1 MYSSNKSQEFPI
13 TITYCTKNRT
23 LYQEKANSNEKF
35 SSILEKFEKNIRYKN
50 DAKLKSKYY
59 LNGLEIPKT
68 KLLEELVKQNSSLPL
83 NNVIDKAELSI
94 ELEDLCYNGD
104 ASYQNYEKI
113 IIPKSNPFSLYIYS
127 PKENN
132 INLQNIP
139 EKNINLFELNKFNE
153 GSAYCNGYNEL
164 YISGG
169 NDNNKDFWMI
179 NNSNYEI
186 KKKNMLSNK
195 KNHSMIY
202 LNFNEENEWV
212 FIAGGED
219 TKTFYYDIKKNYFI
233 NWGNSLEA
241 HIKPALIKVGEY
253 LYIFDEINSRKNF
266 LERTKIIEPTRK
278 WEKIVPK
285 FDKKIMENFPSKF
298 GVSFDSNGKIL
309 LLGGNN
315 IKTVNDTYV
324 YEPGSNTIVLSKNGT
339 NDNMLFNDK
348 TFYKVNKR
356 YSINIPQNLNEVK
369 EIGVSDKQGQS
380 LIKLSLKNVSDN
392 KYNVTSKLSFD
403 DKNQYHNKDKGNLT
417 IKASYKEI
425 KPNKFNQQ
433 NKYNQNYNYNQSQNQ
448 PIGQLICD
456 NCLQKNTFICQC
468 CHNSFKKN
476 YNYPNGQSQNQ
487 GMINYNQMDE
497 YEPDFNPTRENPR
510 VTFIHDE
517 YYPTLSKIYS
527 QSKNIRNKNRAW
539 DKAKVEISYDEYTPI
554 KVDYELQKPGVTI
567 KKYLYVKK
575 SKEEIRKN
583 EEEKPIKK
591 EENIIEKKPQE
602 NLVHNEEPEQNL
614 QNEQNAQKEEN
625 IEQNEQNLE
634 NPNLEQNIE
643 NSQKDENDQISQ
655 NEDNIQ
661 NVEGGLKESDEN
673 IGQNTQDDKNN
684 ENDEVEYKNYENN
697 EQENRDD
704 DIFIENEQNHQND
717 IIIEE
722 NQNHYESNY
731 NEDIEV
737 QPDQEQN
744 NNIPEEE
751 GEDQGQI
758 KNKSEENND
767 QIEHKEEY
775 ISMEEE
781 NIQHIENSEEHKE
794 QNEIQH
800 IENIEDDDK
809 EENNAEN
816 NNIVSQNKD
825 KEIINGELP
834 KDSLEFNDNV
844 KIHEDENDLKPQH
857 ELDFNN
863 QEINNQN
870 EIQKQGLG
878 EEQAHEEHI
887 ENKNE
892 IKIEENKNGENDN
905 IILDGEEFHS
915 MEEEGE
921 EQNNSVQHNEN
932 ENNEEMYENGKEIKF
947 EGGEENE
954 KENGNENNIYNGEE
968 NLENIKGEDENKILE
983 YEGEGLEGEGEGEMD
998 VEEIEVH
1005 EEKIEGGEM
1014 NGEEGMEEGEEMHN
1028 EEGMEEGEG
1037 EGEGEGE
1044 EMHYEEG
1051 MEEGEE
1057 MYYEEGMEE
1066 GEEIHNEEGME
1077 EGEEMHYEEGNEEG
1091 EEMHYEEGIEEGEEM
1106 NFEEGEGEGEE
1117 GEGHYSVFENNDDN
1131 EEHEHDG
1138 NNEGVGDNNGE
1149 S

>member
-1 MYSSNKSQEFPI
+1 MYSSNKSKEFPI
-13 TITYCTKNRT
+13 TITYCTKIRT
-23 LYQEKANSNEKF
+23 LYQEKANSNETF
-35 SSILEKFEKNIRYKN
+35 SEILERFEKNYLYKK
-50 DAKLKSKYY
+50 DAKLKSSYY
-59 LNGLEIPKT
+59 INDREIRK
-68 KLLEELVKQNSSLPL
+68 KQLLEELVKENTSQPL
-83 NNVIDKAELSI
+83 NNVVDKAELSI

-104 ASYQNYEKI
+104 ASYQNYKKI
-113 IIPKSNPFSLYIYS
+113 ILPKSNPFSLYIYS
-127 PKENN
+127 PKEKN
-132 INLQNIP
+132 IILQNIP
-139 EKNINLFELNKFNE
+139 EKNISLFELNNFNE

-179 NNSNYEI
+179 NNSNFEI
-186 KKKNMLSNK
+186 KKQNMLSGK

-202 LNFNEENEWV
+202 INFNDENEWV

-219 TKTFYYDIKKNYFI
+219 KKTYYYDIKKNYFI
-233 NWGNSLEA
+233 NWGNSLEV

-253 LYIFDEINSRKNF
+253 LYIFDEINIKKIF
-266 LERTKIIEPTRK
+266 FERTKIIEPTRK
-278 WEKIVPK
+278 WEKIVPN
-285 FDKKIMENFPSKF
+285 FDKKLMDNFPSNF
-298 GVSFDSNGKIL
+298 GVSFDSSGKIL

-315 IKTVNDTYV
+315 VKTVNDTYI
-324 YEPGSNTIVLSKNGT
+324 YEPGINTIVLSKNGT
-339 NDNMLFNDK
+339 NDNMLFYDK

-356 YSINIPQNLNEVK
+356 YSINIPENLNEVK
-369 EIGVSDKQGQS
+369 EIGVSDKQDQS
-380 LIKLSLKNVSDN
+380 LIKLSLNIVSNDE
-392 KYNVTSKLSFD
+392 YNVASKLSFD
-403 DKNQYHNKDKGNLT
+403 DKIQYCSEDKGNIT

-425 KPNKFNQQ
+425 KQ
-433 NKYNQNYNYNQSQNQ
+433 NKYNQNYNYNYNQSKEQ
-448 PIGQLICD
+448 PIICDDCLQNNTLICQF
-456 NCLQKNTFICQC
+456 CRKSFQKNC
-468 CHNSFKKN
+468 
-476 YNYPNGQSQNQ
+476 NYPNGQM
-487 GMINYNQMDE
+487 G
-497 YEPDFNPTRENPR
+497 PDFNPTMENPR
-510 VTFIHDE
+510 VTIIHDQ
-517 YYPTLSKIYS
+517 YYPTLSK
-527 QSKNIRNKNRAW
+527 NKYRAR
-539 DKAKVEISYDEYTPI
+539 DKGKVDIIYDEYTPI
-554 KVDYELQKPGVTI
+554 KVDYELKKPGVTI

-591 EENIIEKKPQE
+591 EENI
-602 NLVHNEEPEQNL
+602 VHNEEPEQSSQNVH
-614 QNEQNAQKEEN
+614 NEQEEN
-625 IEQNEQNLE
+625 IEQNLQEEEKAQIEQNEQKAQIEQNEQNFE

-643 NSQKDENDQISQ
+643 NDQKDDNEQKGQNKDNEENIE

-661 NVEGGLKESDEN
+661 NVENGLKEDNEN
-673 IGQNTQDDKNN
+673 IVQNAQDDKNID
-684 ENDEVEYKNYENN
+684 NDEVEYKNYENN

-717 IIIEE
+717 VIIEE

-751 GEDQGQI
+751 VEGEGQGKI
-758 KNKSEENND
+758 RNKSEENND

-781 NIQHIENSEEHKE
+781 NNQHIENSEEHKD

-800 IENIEDDDK
+800 IENIEDDDR
-809 EENNAEN
+809 EENNTEN

-834 KDSLEFNDNV
+834 KDSLEFNDNA

-870 EIQKQGLG
+870 EIQKPGLG
-878 EEQAHEEHI
+878 EEQAHEENK

-892 IKIEENKNGENDN
+892 INIEENKNGENDN

-915 MEEEGE
+915 MEEEGG
-921 EQNNSVQHNEN
+921 EQNNSVQHIEN
-932 ENNEEMYENGKEIKF
+932 GNNEEMYENGKEIKF

-954 KENGNENNIYNGEE
+954 DGNENNVYNGEE
-968 NLENIKGEDENKILE
+968 NMENIKDEDENKILE
-983 YEGEGLEGEGEGEMD
+983 YEGEGLEGEQEGEMD

-1005 EEKIEGGEM
+1005 EEKIEGGDM
-1014 NGEEGMEEGEEMHN
+1014 NGEEGMEEGEELHN
-1028 EEGMEEGEG
+1028 EEGMK
-1037 EGEGEGE
+1037 EGEGE

-1051 MEEGEE
+1051 MEEGEDIHNE
-1057 MYYEEGMEE
+1057 EGMEEGEDIYNEEGMEE
-1066 GEEIHNEEGME
+1066 GEENHNEEGME
-1077 EGEEMHYEEGNEEG
+1077 EGEEMHYEEGIEEG

-1106 NFEEGEGEGEE
+1106 NFEEGEGEE
-1117 GEGHYSVFENNDDN
+1117 GEGNVSVFENNEDN
-1131 EEHEHDG
+1131 EEHEHNG
-1138 NNEGVGDNNGE
+1138 NNEGNGDNNKE

>member
-1 MYSSNKSQEFPI
+1 MYSSKKSQEFPI
-13 TITYCTKNRT
+13 TITYCTKNHT

-35 SSILEKFEKNIRYKN
+35 SSILEKFEKNILYKN

-59 LNGLEIPKT
+59 INGREIRKAQ
-68 KLLEELVKQNSSLPL
+68 LLQELVKQNSSQPL
-83 NNVIDKAELSI
+83 NNEIDNAELSI

-113 IIPKSNPFSLYIYS
+113 IFPKSNPISLYIYS
-127 PKENN
+127 PKENI

-202 LNFNEENEWV
+202 INFKEENEWV

-233 NWGNSLEA
+233 NWGNSLET
-241 HIKPALIKVGEY
+241 HIKPALIQVGEY
-253 LYIFDEINSRKNF
+253 LYIFDEINNRKNF
-266 LERTKIIEPTRK
+266 FERTKIIEPTRK
-278 WEKIVPK
+278 WEKIVPN
-285 FDKKIMENFPSKF
+285 FDKKIMANFPSKF
-298 GVSFDSNGKIL
+298 GVSFDSDGKIL

-315 IKTVNDTYV
+315 IETVNDTYI

-348 TFYKVNKR
+348 TFYKVSKR

-369 EIGVSDKQGQS
+369 EIGVSDKQSQS
-380 LIKLSLKNVSDN
+380 LIKLSLDIVSDD
-392 KYNVTSKLSFD
+392 KYNVTSKLSFV
-403 DKNQYHNKDKGNLT
+403 DKIQYNNKDNGNIT

-425 KPNKFNQQ
+425 KQDKFSQQ
-433 NKYNQNYNYNQSQNQ
+433 NKYNQNYDYNQSQNQ
-448 PIGQLICD
+448 PIDQLICD
-456 NCLQKNTFICQC
+456 DCLQNNTFICQC
-468 CHNSFKKN
+468 CHNSFQKK
-476 YNYPNGQSQNQ
+476 Y
-487 GMINYNQMDE
+487 
-497 YEPDFNPTRENPR
+497 PDFIPTRENPR
-510 VTFIHDE
+510 VTIIQDE
-517 YYPTLSKIYS
+517 YYPTLSKAYIH
-527 QSKNIRNKNRAW
+527 SKNRGR
-539 DKAKVEISYDEYTPI
+539 DKPKVEITYDEYTPI

-583 EEEKPIKK
+583 EEENQIKK
-591 EENIIEKKPQE
+591 EENIIEQKQQE
-602 NLVHNEEPEQNL
+602 NLVHNEEPQQNL
-614 QNEQNAQKEEN
+614 QNVQNDQNVEKEEN
-625 IEQNEQNLE
+625 IEHLQEEENAQIEQNEQREPSIEKEENKE
-634 NPNLEQNIE
+634 NP
-643 NSQKDENDQISQ
+643 Q
-655 NEDNIQ
+655 NEGNIQ
-661 NVEGGLKESDEN
+661 NVENGLKEDNEN
-673 IGQNTQDDKNN
+673 ISQNAQDDKNN

-717 IIIEE
+717 VIIEE

-767 QIEHKEEY
+767 QIEHKEEF

-781 NIQHIENSEEHKE
+781 NMQHIDNSEEHKE
-794 QNEIQH
+794 PNEIQH

-809 EENNAEN
+809 EGNNAEN

-870 EIQKQGLG
+870 EIQKPGLG

-892 IKIEENKNGENDN
+892 INIEENKNGENDN

-915 MEEEGE
+915 MEEVEG
-921 EQNNSVQHNEN
+921 QNNSVQHNEN
-932 ENNEEMYENGKEIKF
+932 GNNEEMYENGKEIKF
-947 EGGEENE
+947 EGEEENE
-954 KENGNENNIYNGEE
+954 NENGNENNIYNGEE
-968 NLENIKGEDENKILE
+968 NLENIKDEDENKILE
-983 YEGEGLEGEGEGEMD
+983 YEGEGLEGEGEGEGEGEAD

-1005 EEKIEGGEM
+1005 EEKKEGGEM

-1037 EGEGEGE
+1037 EEMHNEEGMEEGEGE

-1057 MYYEEGMEE
+1057 MNYEEGMEE
-1066 GEEIHNEEGME
+1066 GEEMN
-1077 EGEEMHYEEGNEEG
+1077 YEEGNEEG
-1091 EEMHYEEGIEEGEEM
+1091 EEMNYEEGMEEGEEM
-1106 NFEEGEGEGEE
+1106 NFGEGEGEE
-1117 GEGHYSVFENNDDN
+1117 GEGNYSVFENNEDN

-1138 NNEGVGDNNGE
+1138 NNEGDGNNNGE